1 MPADCGPAFFLT
13 ESTFSR
19 HFRGS
24 TMHLR
29 SYRLP
34 IALFLALSLTLAA
47 PLAQAGFS
55 FSEEEAQRN
64 AADGA
69 KKGGGAAV
77 SSACK
82 ESLKNRKI
90 MVVVGQR
97 TARGTDAQQG
107 TYGPHFNAI
116 NKRLKKHGFNTY
128 TQEEITAQI
137 AQAEIDAYFRNDP
150 DAAINASKKM
160 GADFILRGVISSRS
174 AINPVLR
181 IPEVY
186 ISMGFTLTA
195 ADGKTISDTS
205 ASADSYSG
213 TDTLGMAL
221 TLVNEQ
227 ADGVV
232 GRLVNDYCRSVAPA
246 GKAKSK

>member
-1 MPADCGPAFFLT
+1 MPKRI
-13 ESTFSR
+13 SR
-19 HFRGS
+19 
-24 TMHLR
+24 
-29 SYRLP
+29 
-34 IALFLALSLTLAA
+34 LSLGLLLAASA
-47 PLAQAGFS
+47 PLALAAFS
-55 FSEEEAQRN
+55 FSEEEAQRT
-64 AADGA
+64 AAEGA
-69 KKGGGAAV
+69 KKGGGPAV
-77 SSACK
+77 SGACRD
-82 ESLKNRKI
+82 SLKNRKV

-107 TYGPHFNAI
+107 TYGQHFGAI
-116 NKRLKKHGFNTY
+116 NRRLKKFGFNTY

-186 ISMGFTLTA
+186 VSMGFTLTA
-195 ADGKTISDTS
+195 ADGRTISDAS

-232 GRLVNDYCRSVAPA
+232 ARLVNDYCRNAVPT
-246 GKAKSK
+246 GKPRSK

>member
-1 MPADCGPAFFLT
+1 MT
-13 ESTFSR
+13 STRIGLASA
-19 HFRGS
+19 
-24 TMHLR
+24 L
-29 SYRLP
+29 
-34 IALFLALSLTLAA
+34 ALFLALAT
-47 PLAQAGFS
+47 PLANAGFS
-55 FSEEEAQRN
+55 FSEEEAKQQ
-64 AADGA
+64 AADQQK
-69 KKGGGAAV
+69 KKGGGPAV
-77 SSACK
+77 SAACR
-82 ESLKNRKI
+82 ESLQNRKV

-107 TYGPHFNAI
+107 TYSPHFQAI
-116 NKRLKKHGFNTY
+116 NRRLKKFGFNTY

-160 GADFILRGVISSRS
+160 GADFILRGIISSRT

-186 ISMGFTLTA
+186 INMGFTLTA
-195 ADGKTISDTS
+195 ADGHTISDAS

-232 GRLVNDYCRSVAPA
+232 ARLVNDYCRHATPA
-246 GKAKSK
+246 KPVRK

>member
-1 MPADCGPAFFLT
+1 MHFPA
-13 ESTFSR
+13 R
-19 HFRGS
+19 
-24 TMHLR
+24 
-29 SYRLP
+29 RL
-34 IALFLALSLTLAA
+34 IASLFLVVVAPAA
-47 PLAQAGFS
+47 VASSFS
-55 FSEEEAQRN
+55 FSEEEEKQK
-64 AADGA
+64 AASA
-69 KKGGGAAV
+69 PRKGGGGGVPAA
-77 SSACK
+77 CR
-82 ESLKNRKI
+82 ESLKDRKV

-97 TARGTDAQQG
+97 RGNSTDAQQSS
-107 TYGPHFNAI
+107 YGSHFSAI
-116 NKRLKKHGFNTY
+116 NKRLKKFGFNTY

-186 ISMGFTLTA
+186 VSMGFTLTA
-195 ADGKTISDTS
+195 ADGKTISDVG
-205 ASADSYSG
+205 ASAESYSG

-221 TLVNEQ
+221 TLINEQ

-232 GRLVNDYCRSVAPA
+232 ARLANDYCRHATPA
-246 GKAKSK
+246 KPKTR

>member
-1 MPADCGPAFFLT
+1 MHAMPPKLLRPALAC
-13 ESTFSR
+13 
-19 HFRGS
+19 
-24 TMHLR
+24 L
-29 SYRLP
+29 L
-34 IALFLALSLTLAA
+34 LALALPTIAA
-47 PLAQAGFS
+47 SFS
-55 FSEEEAQRN
+55 FSEEEEKQK
-64 AADGA
+64 AADA
-69 KKGGGAAV
+69 PKKGGGPAV
-77 SSACK
+77 SAACRD
-82 ESLKNRKI
+82 SLKNRKV

-97 TARGTDAQQG
+97 RGNATDAQQS
-107 TYGPHFNAI
+107 TYGSHFNAI
-116 NKRLKKHGFNTY
+116 NQRLKKFGFNTY
-128 TQEEITAQI
+128 SQEEITAQI

-186 ISMGFTLTA
+186 VHMAFTLTA
-195 ADGKTISDTS
+195 ADGRTIADAA

-232 GRLVNDYCRSVAPA
+232 ARLASGYCKHAA
-246 GKAKSK
+246 GKTK

>member
-1 MPADCGPAFFLT
+1 MRETA
-13 ESTFSR
+13 SR
-19 HFRGS
+19 
-24 TMHLR
+24 L
-29 SYRLP
+29 
-34 IALFLALSLTLAA
+34 ALFLLLAA
-47 PLAQAGFS
+47 AAPVALAGFS
-55 FSEEEAQRN
+55 FSEEEEKQK
-64 AADGA
+64 AADA
-69 KKGGGAAV
+69 TRKTGGSTVSAA
-77 SSACK
+77 CRD
-82 ESLKNRKI
+82 SLKHRKV

-97 TARGTDAQQG
+97 TSGGTDARQG
-107 TYGPHFNAI
+107 SYSPHFQAI
-116 NKRLKKHGFNTY
+116 NRRLKKFGFNTY
-128 TQEEITAQI
+128 TQDEITAQV

-160 GADFILRGVISSRS
+160 GADFILRGVISSRT

-186 ISMGFTLTA
+186 VNMGFTLTA
-195 ADGKTISDTS
+195 ADGRTISDAS

-232 GRLVNDYCRSVAPA
+232 ARLAGDYCRHAATP
-246 GKAKSK
+246 AKSRTK